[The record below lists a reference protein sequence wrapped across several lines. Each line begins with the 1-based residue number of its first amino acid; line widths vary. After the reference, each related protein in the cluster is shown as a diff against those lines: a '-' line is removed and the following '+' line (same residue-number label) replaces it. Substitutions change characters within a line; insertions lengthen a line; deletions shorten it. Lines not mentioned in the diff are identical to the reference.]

1 MMKLSELFNSDK
13 VLQFWP
19 TQKQSAKERVYATT
33 RFILYLSCILY
44 IIRRDVRILIM
55 GTVLIFILYM
65 MYKNG
70 MIKGPKYA
78 ANKGGVSPMKDN
90 VMNNATYGEETS
102 QTKQTVNSKSAW
114 DAIHPFQEGRW
125 FAEHNFYTVP
135 KNSGE
140 DFLKNTYPIMFE
152 PTCRDDGSACD
163 LGSKQGRGPEWVQS
177 RAAAGGRDMAT
188 STNKFVSTY

>member
-1 MMKLSELFNSDK
+1 MMMLSELFNSDK

-19 TQKQSAKERVYATT
+19 TPKQSAKERVYATT

-55 GTVLIFILYM
+55 GTVLIFILYT

-70 MIKGPKYA
+70 MIKGPKY
-78 ANKGGVSPMKDN
+78 NTKEGVASMKN
-90 VMNNATYGEETS
+90 NIMNNATYGEETD
-102 QTKQTVNSKSAW
+102 QTMKSVNSKSAW

-140 DFLKNTYPIMFE
+140 DFLKTTYPIMFE
-152 PTCRDDGSACD
+152 PTCRDDGAACD
-163 LGSKQGRGPEWVQS
+163 LDSSQGRGPERVQMRASGS
-177 RAAAGGRDMAT
+177 RVMAD
-188 STNKFVSTY
+188 KIISTY

>member
-1 MMKLSELFNSDK
+1 MMMLSELFNSDK

-19 TQKQSAKERVYATT
+19 TKKQSAKERVYATT

-70 MIKGPKYA
+70 MIKDPVNRGD
-78 ANKGGVSPMKDN
+78 NGIFSHKDN
-90 VMNNATYGEETS
+90 VMNNSTYGDETN
-102 QTKQTVNSKSAW
+102 QTTQKINSKSAW
-114 DAIHPFQEGRW
+114 DLIHPFQEGRW

-135 KNSGE
+135 NNSGE
-140 DFLKNTYPIMFE
+140 QFLKNTYPAMFE

-163 LGSKQGRGPEWVQS
+163 LNSKQGRGPEWVQS
-177 RAAAGGRDMAT
+177 RGARGLNAD
-188 STNKFVSTY
+188 KFISTY

>member
-1 MMKLSELFNSDK
+1 MMMLNELFNSDK

-19 TQKQSAKERVYATT
+19 TKKQSAKERVYATT

-70 MIKGPKYA
+70 MIRGSTVTQNDA
-78 ANKGGVSPMKDN
+78 DGMIPMKDN
-90 VMNNATYGEETS
+90 IMVNAGYGDEMN
-102 QTKQTVNSKSAW
+102 QTTQKINSKSAW

-140 DFLKNTYPIMFE
+140 DFLKNTYPVMFK
-152 PTCRDDGSACD
+152 PTCRDTDGSACD
-163 LGSKQGRGPEWVQS
+163 LESSQGRGPELVQS
-177 RAAAGGRDMAT
+177 RAGGIRENI
-188 STNKFVSTY
+188 NKFISTY